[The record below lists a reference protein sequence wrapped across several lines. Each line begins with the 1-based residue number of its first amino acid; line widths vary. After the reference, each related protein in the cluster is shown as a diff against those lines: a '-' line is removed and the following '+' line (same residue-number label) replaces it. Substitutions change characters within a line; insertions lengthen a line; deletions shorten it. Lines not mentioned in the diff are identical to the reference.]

1 MFVRSL
7 VLNVIFAAHF
17 ARNLLRRNLEI
28 HLAHK
33 AKPSASGITFYR
45 LTAFPPTL
53 SALTACAKM
62 PITNE
67 TARKPQRTFRFP
79 QFDPSLS
86 ALKPAPLS
94 IVKVAKMASTEEEPV
109 IQESHLQQE
118 SVRLRRELQHAM
130 HKKCN

>member
-1 MFVRSL
+1 
-7 VLNVIFAAHF
+7 
-17 ARNLLRRNLEI
+17 
-28 HLAHK
+28 
-33 AKPSASGITFYR
+33 
-45 LTAFPPTL
+45 
-53 SALTACAKM
+53 M

-118 SVRLRRELQHAM
+118 SAPEDAPAELSVVVDELLDGLSAKFSTVSAEIFARMDDMSRRLDNLEATIIASSDSKELKQ
-130 HKKCN
+130 